1 MTKETDN
8 GTKESCLERSG
19 KDREERCNT
28 ELDIA
33 QDFDVVPAELAC
45 EQHNGH
51 GEGGSGKL
59 FGKSETVIHHDDRQP
74 EKGPITPVRMGSD
87 DRRVMAEY
95 PWLAPL
101 CNLPVDTLFN
111 VCLEVTDVEKTSR
124 AMVAAG
130 SDLLLKPQTIFSKEG
145 KVQLS
150 VVSSPCDNIIHSLVN
165 TSDYSGSF
173 LPGFTMTDDDSAGEL
188 EEDLLADIDHVT
200 YVCREGE
207 SLKILAFYKETC
219 GMERF
224 LVDPM
229 EEVATG
235 VEIGEEVGL
244 RLMAGQWLS
253 EWLCHEQGLRWPS
266 KDTSKETSKNM
277 FKHTFKDTSKDV
289 FSDSSNNKSQTSHH
303 FESDD
308 IPHRTI
314 RPDANFKLVLAEP
327 LPNSPHSHVNTF
339 LKAHG
344 GPGLQHIGLSTL
356 SMAPTVGLLTA
367 RGAMFRKPPPTYYHL
382 QGKKE
387 QITALMEDPEI
398 FKGLGILIDPEVGEG
413 RPGDCLLQIF
423 STPLFKENTFFLEVI
438 ERRGSCRGFGAGNIQ
453 ALALSIVM
461 MQRQKESEREERN
474 ERSLTQSEP

>member
-1 MTKETDN
+1 M
-8 GTKESCLERSG
+8 
-19 KDREERCNT
+19 
-28 ELDIA
+28 I
-33 QDFDVVPAELAC
+33 
-45 EQHNGH
+45 
-51 GEGGSGKL
+51 
-59 FGKSETVIHHDDRQP
+59 
-74 EKGPITPVRMGSD
+74 
-87 DRRVMAEY
+87 
-95 PWLAPL
+95 
-101 CNLPVDTLFN
+101 
-111 VCLEVTDVEKTSR
+111 
-124 AMVAAG
+124 
-130 SDLLLKPQTIFSKEG
+130 
-145 KVQLS
+145 
-150 VVSSPCDNIIHSLVN
+150 
-165 TSDYSGSF
+165 
-173 LPGFTMTDDDSAGEL
+173 DDDSAGEV
-188 EEDLLADIDHVT
+188 EEDLLVDIDHVT

-229 EEVATG
+229 EEVARG

-266 KDTSKETSKNM
+266 KDTSKDIS
-277 FKHTFKDTSKDV
+277 KDTSEKNSKDIS
-289 FSDSSNNKSQTSHH
+289 SDSSNNKSQTTHQCK
-303 FESDD
+303 SDD
-308 IPHRTI
+308 IPHCTK

-327 LPNSPHSHVNTF
+327 LPNPPHSHVNTS

-356 SMAPTVGLLTA
+356 SMAPTVGWLAA

-387 QITALMEDPEI
+387 QITALMEDPDI
-398 FKGLGILIDPEVGEG
+398 FKELGILIDPEVGEG

-423 STPLFKENTFFLEVI
+423 STPIFNENTFFLEVI

-461 MQRQKESEREERN
+461 MQRQKESEREEKN
-474 ERSLTQSEP
+474 ERSMTQSEP

>member
-33 QDFDVVPAELAC
+33 QDFDVVPAELTC
-45 EQHNGH
+45 EQHNGP

-59 FGKSETVIHHDDRQP
+59 FGKSETRIHHVDQQP
-74 EKGPITPVRMGSD
+74 ERGPLTPVNMGSD

-101 CNLPVDTLFN
+101 SHLPVDTLFN
-111 VCLEVTDVEKTSR
+111 VCLEVADVEKTSR

-130 SDLLLKPQTIFSKEG
+130 SKLLLKPQTIVSKEG

-173 LPGFTMTDDDSAGEL
+173 LPGYAMTDDDSAAEE

-235 VEIGEEVGL
+235 VEIGEEVGYL
-244 RLMAGQWLS
+244 NSGGLETDG
-253 EWLCHEQGLRWPS
+253 WLCHEQGLRWPS

-277 FKHTFKDTSKDV
+277 FKDTFKDTSKDV
-289 FSDSSNNKSQTSHH
+289 FS
-303 FESDD
+303 
-308 IPHRTI
+308 
-314 RPDANFKLVLAEP
+314 
-327 LPNSPHSHVNTF
+327 
-339 LKAHG
+339 
-344 GPGLQHIGLSTL
+344 
-356 SMAPTVGLLTA
+356 
-367 RGAMFRKPPPTYYHL
+367 Y
-382 QGKKE
+382 
-387 QITALMEDPEI
+387 
-398 FKGLGILIDPEVGEG
+398 
-413 RPGDCLLQIF
+413 
-423 STPLFKENTFFLEVI
+423 
-438 ERRGSCRGFGAGNIQ
+438 
-453 ALALSIVM
+453 
-461 MQRQKESEREERN
+461 
-474 ERSLTQSEP
+474 